1 MFDPVKLKNFSTQS
15 GVYLMKDVKGR
26 VLYVGKAK
34 NIQARVKQYFGASRD
49 ERPLIPYLMEKVHD
63 IETIIALSEKE
74 ALLLEDTLIKKYK
87 PKYNILLKDDK
98 SYVSLKIT
106 KHKWPMVQLV
116 RYKGKPPQDGL
127 YFGPY
132 TNAYEA
138 RRILDLLNRFFPLR
152 QCSDRELATRLRPCI
167 LYQMKRCIA
176 PCQNLCTEQEY
187 NQLVKRTA
195 QFLKGKDKELIKGL
209 YADMEAYAEDL
220 QFERAQLILS
230 NIKKI
235 EHALQEQMVFDPH
248 RIDLDA
254 LGIYRQG
261 DELTLSQLFF
271 REGKLIGVEN
281 FHFSETVQDDDEI
294 ITSFLMQHYEGKEYI
309 PYEILLPQDLVEVE
323 ALNELLEQGKSHK
336 ISIKHPQKGEKTAF
350 LEMAYENAKASFH
363 KEKDKKTI
371 IQRTLLDLQEK
382 LHLQNFPS
390 IIDCFDTSHL
400 SGTEAVSTAV
410 RYIEGQKAP
419 SSYKKF
425 ILKSTKASDDFGA
438 LYEVLSRRYRKAKED
453 NDIPNLIVI
462 DGGKGQLNV
471 AKAVLDE
478 LNIAT
483 VDLISLAKEEGRHDK
498 GIAEERVFLPNQKNP
513 ILLNTHSASLFL
525 LQQIRDEA
533 HRFVIE
539 FHRKKRSKRVLKN
552 SLNDIKGIGPIKQ
565 KRLLQTFGSIK
576 QISLADDEAIL
587 KVKSINQKD
596 LVSIRNFFNSNT

>member
-1 MFDPVKLKNFSTQS
+1 MFDPIKLKQFSNQS
-15 GVYLMKDVKGR
+15 GVYLMKDTNGR

-34 NIQARVKQYFGASRD
+34 NLQARVKQYFGASRD
-49 ERPLIPYLMEKVHD
+49 DRPLIPYLMEKVHD

-132 TNAYEA
+132 TNALEA

-152 QCSDRELATRLRPCI
+152 QCSDRELVTRLRPCI
-167 LYQMKRCIA
+167 LYQMKRCLA
-176 PCQNLCTEQEY
+176 PCQNLCTQQEY
-187 NQLVKRTA
+187 EQLVKRTM

-209 YADMEAYAEDL
+209 YADMEAYAEDRE
-220 QFERAQLILS
+220 FEKAQQILN

-235 EHALQEQMVFDPH
+235 EHALQEQNVFDPH

-254 LGIYRQG
+254 IGLYRQG

-271 REGKLIGVEN
+271 RDGKLIGVEN
-281 FHFSETVQDDDEI
+281 FHFSQTVQDDSEI
-294 ITSFLMQHYEGKEYI
+294 IISFLMQHYEGIDYI
-309 PYEILLPQDLVEVE
+309 PYEILLPID
-323 ALNELLEQGKSHK
+323 LLEAETLTDLLQVNKSHK
-336 ISIKHPQKGEKTAF
+336 VSIKHPQRGEKTAF
-350 LEMAYENAKASFH
+350 LNMAYENAKAAFH

-371 IQRTLLDLQEK
+371 IQRTLLDIQEK

-400 SGTEAVSTAV
+400 AGSEAVSCSI
-410 RYIEGQKAP
+410 RFIDGEKAP

-425 ILKSTKASDDFGA
+425 ILKTTKASDDYGA
-438 LYEVLSRRYRKAKED
+438 LYEVLSRRYRKAKEE
-453 NDIPNLIVI
+453 NDLPHLIVI
-462 DGGKGQLNV
+462 DGGKGQLGV
-471 AKAVLDE
+471 AKAVLEE

-498 GIAEERVFLPNQKNP
+498 GIAEERIFLPGQKNP
-513 ILLNTHSASLFL
+513 ITLNPHSASLFF

-533 HRFVIE
+533 HRFVIT
-539 FHRKKRSKRVLKN
+539 FHRKKRSKKTLTS
-552 SLNDIKGIGPIKQ
+552 SLGSIEGIGPIKQ
-565 KRLLQTFGSIK
+565 KRLLQTFGSLK
-576 QISLADDEAIL
+576 QISLSSDEDLL
-587 KVKSINQKD
+587 KVKGIHQKD
-596 LVSIRNFFNSNT
+596 IFALRNFFKQN